1 MKPDHVKKPGIKSLF
16 HLHSR
21 LSQRRMQLQEQMW
34 ASKLSDERTVTV
46 RDTDT

>member
-21 LSQRRMQLQEQMW
+21 LSQRIQLQEQMW
-34 ASKLSDERTVTV
+34 ASKLSDERTVTST
-46 RDTDT
+46 RH